1 MERTLT
7 TKLKSSVFAAVLLG
21 FGLAAQGQTVLPA
34 TPPDGA
40 TQARVIKAAAQIADE
55 LARLCPVA
63 GAADQAAFDKCR
75 AGLFRDSLFKRSLQ
89 SYVLWGRQRDP
100 AVKLADAKL
109 TQFGPDVLA
118 GMYVPLF
125 MFNGQFSVNYVERE
139 GLYQI
144 RLETAF
150 RNGLQPGQ
158 FPYPFWHEAEKWS
171 MYEKANDVILW
182 WDAKVERVKV
192 AQFTVF
198 GSHPP
203 IQANAHVTPPAF
215 DGQWRW
221 TDAQGHSQP
230 TVTVF
235 DGLLRADNPY
245 IGKLDGAY
253 KNLALRLREGQC
265 MDCHVPNNPDGM
277 KRLVLLQTPMHAAS
291 EIKRIM
297 KSVRDDRMPRDDLG
311 IEKPLDEHTKSAL
324 LNEGA
329 AFERLIDLAKQWE
342 AGQTVAAD
350 DVKPLP
356 GAKGEQTASVK

>member
-1 MERTLT
+1 M
-7 TKLKSSVFAAVLLG
+7 TKLKFFLLACAFVG
-21 FGLAAQGQTVLPA
+21 TWLSAQAQ
-34 TPPDGA
+34 TPPAPSAGHDPQGRA
-40 TQARVIKAAAQIADE
+40 IKLAAQIADE

-63 GAADQAAFDKCR
+63 DAADQVAFDKCR
-75 AGLFRDSLFKRSLQ
+75 AGLFRDSQLKRSLQ
-89 SYVLWGRQRDP
+89 SFVLWGRQKDP
-100 AVKLADAKL
+100 AVKLSDAKL

-125 MFNGQFSVNYVERE
+125 MFNGQFSINYVDRE

-150 RNGLQPGQ
+150 RNGLRPGQ

-171 MYEKANDVILW
+171 MYEKANDLILW
-182 WDAKVERVKV
+182 WDPKTDRIKV

-198 GSHPP
+198 GAHPP

-221 TDAQGHSQP
+221 TDAQGRSQP

-235 DGLLRADNPY
+235 DGLLRSDNPY
-245 IGKLDGAY
+245 LGKLDAAY
-253 KNLALRLREGQC
+253 KSFALRMRDGQC

-291 EIKRIM
+291 EIKRVM
-297 KSVRDDRMPRDDLG
+297 DSVRKDRMPRDEFG
-311 IEKPLDEHTKSAL
+311 IESPLDSRTKEAL
-324 LNEGA
+324 LDEGA
-329 AFERLIDLAKQWE
+329 AFERLVDLAKQWE
-342 AGQTVAAD
+342 SGQAATAAD
-350 DVKPLP
+350 EAKPTAP
-356 GAKGEQTASVK
+356 IGKADQTASVH

>member
-21 FGLAAQGQTVLPA
+21 FGLAAQGQTAPST
-34 TPPDGA
+34 TPPNSD
-40 TQARVIKAAAQIADE
+40 TQTRVIKAAAEIADE

-89 SYVLWGRQRDP
+89 NFVLWGRQKDP
-100 AVKLADAKL
+100 AIKLADAKL

-125 MFNGQFSVNYVERE
+125 MFNGQFTVNHVERE

-171 MYEKANDVILW
+171 MYERANDLILW
-182 WDAKVERVKV
+182 WDAKTERVKV

-198 GSHPP
+198 GAHAP
-203 IQANAHVTPPAF
+203 IQANAQVTPPAF
-215 DGQWRW
+215 NGQWRW
-221 TDAQGHSQP
+221 TDAQGNSQP
-230 TVTVF
+230 KVTVF
-235 DGLLRADNPY
+235 DGLMRADNPY
-245 IGKLDGAY
+245 LGKLDNAY
-253 KNLALRLREGQC
+253 KSFALKLREGQC

-277 KRLVLLQTPMHAAS
+277 KRLVLLQTPMHAAA
-291 EIKRIM
+291 EIKRVM
-297 KSVRDDRMPRDDLG
+297 ESVREDRMPRDEAG
-311 IEKPLDEHTKSAL
+311 IEQPLDQHTKAAL

-329 AFERLIDLAKQWE
+329 AFERLVDLAKQWE
-342 AGQTVAAD
+342 AGQAAVAGAPKPVA
-350 DVKPLP
+350 DVK
-356 GAKGEQTASVK
+356 AEQTASVR